1 VRRLTDSRLLLA
13 AALWLSACGGDGDPA
28 GTAAAPEEKVVHVYN
43 WTDYI
48 GKSTIA
54 DFEKTT
60 GIRVVYDTYDSNEIL
75 ETKMLTGRSGYD
87 VVFPSA
93 VPMSRQL
100 AAGALQPLD
109 KSKLPNLVHM
119 DPAAMDRIAANDPG
133 NRYAIPYMWGTIGL
147 GYNVDKV
154 RKALGTGTID
164 SWRALFD
171 PAIASRLEKC
181 GIAILDAPEDVFMS
195 ARIYLGLDGNSERR
209 EDLAAAERLLT
220 AIRPYVRYYSSSKH
234 VNDLASGEICVALSW
249 NGLVL
254 QARDR
259 GAAASEPVKVAYALP
274 REGSFVWMDTVAI
287 PADAPH
293 VDNAHAFLNFLMEPR
308 VIARISRE
316 IGYANGNA
324 ASLEYLDEAFRNDAS
339 VYPDAEASRRLQ
351 TDTAESP
358 DYMRDMNRAWTR
370 VKTGQ

>member
-1 VRRLTDSRLLLA
+1 MRRRPDRGFLLA
-13 AALWLSACGGDGDPA
+13 AAFLLSACGG
-28 GTAAAPEEKVVHVYN
+28 GTSAPDKPQPDKVVHVYN

-48 GKSTIA
+48 GKGTIA
-54 DFEKTT
+54 DFEAAT
-60 GIRVVYDTYDSNEIL
+60 GIRVVYDTYDSNEVL

-87 VVFPSA
+87 VVFPSG
-93 VPMSRQL
+93 VPLSRQR

-119 DPAAMDRIAANDPG
+119 DPEAMRRIAANDPG
-133 NRYAIPYMWGTIGL
+133 NRYAIPYMWGTLGL
-147 GYNVDKV
+147 GYNVDKAA
-154 RKALGTGTID
+154 KALGTDTLD
-164 SWRALFD
+164 SWSAIFD
-171 PAIASRLEKC
+171 PKNAAKLARC
-181 GIAILDAPEDVFMS
+181 GIAILDAPEDVFMA
-195 ARIYLGLDGNSERR
+195 ARIYLGLEANSERR
-209 EDLAAAERLLT
+209 EDLAAAERLLA
-220 AIRPYVRYYSSSKH
+220 AIRPYVRYFHSSQH
-234 VNDLASGEICVALSW
+234 VNDLASGEICVSLSW

-259 GAAASEPVKVAYALP
+259 GAAAATPVRLAYALP
-274 REGSFVWMDTVAI
+274 REGSFVWMDAVAI

-324 ASLEYLDEAFRNDAS
+324 ASLGHLDEAFKGDRS
-339 VYPDAEASRRLQ
+339 VYPDAEAMRRLA

-358 DYMRDMNRAWTR
+358 GYLRDMNRAWTR
-370 VKTGQ
+370 IKTGQ

>member
-1 VRRLTDSRLLLA
+1 MRRRPNSRLLIA
-13 AALWLSACGGDGDPA
+13 AALCLSACGGG
-28 GTAAAPEEKVVHVYN
+28 EKVVHVYY

-48 GKSTIA
+48 GKATIA
-54 DFEKTT
+54 VFEATT
-60 GIRVVYDTYDSNEIL
+60 GIRVIYDSYDSVELL
-75 ETKMLTGRSGYD
+75 ETKMLTGYSGYD

-93 VPMSRQL
+93 VPLARHM

-119 DPAAMDRIAANDPG
+119 DPEAMRRIAANDPG

-147 GYNVDKV
+147 GYNVAMV

-164 SWRALFD
+164 SWSAVFD
-171 PAIASRLEKC
+171 PANASRLAKC
-181 GIAILDAPEDVFMS
+181 GIAILDAPEDVMQS
-195 ARIYLGLDGNSERR
+195 ARIYLGLDANSERR

-220 AIRPYVRYYSSSKH
+220 SIRPYVRYFHSSRH
-234 VNDLASGEICVALSW
+234 VSDLASGEICLALSW

-259 GAAASEPVKVAYALP
+259 GAAASAPVDVAYALP
-274 REGSFVWMDTVAI
+274 REGSVVWMDTVAI

-293 VDNAHAFLNFLMEPR
+293 GDNAHAFLDFLMEPR
-308 VIARISRE
+308 VIARISQE

-324 ASLEYLDEAFRNDAS
+324 ASLAYLDDGFKGDSS
-339 VYPDAEASRRLQ
+339 VYPGAEAMTRLQ
-351 TDTAESP
+351 SDTAESP
-358 DYMRDMNRAWTR
+358 DYIRDRNRAWTR
-370 VKTGQ
+370 IKTGQ

>member
-1 VRRLTDSRLLLA
+1 MGRRPDSGLLFA
-13 AALWLSACGGDGDPA
+13 AAFLLTACGGGNDA
-28 GTAAAPEEKVVHVYN
+28 GHATSAEEVVHVYN

-54 DFEKTT
+54 DFEAAT
-60 GIRVVYDTYDSNEIL
+60 GIRVVYDTYDSNDVL

-87 VVFPSA
+87 VVFPSS
-93 VPMSRQL
+93 VPLARQL
-100 AAGALQPLD
+100 SAGALQPLD
-109 KSKLPNLVHM
+109 KTKLPNLVHM
-119 DPAAMDRIAANDPG
+119 DPDAMGRIAANDPG

-147 GYNVDKV
+147 GYNVAMV
-154 RKALGTGTID
+154 RKALGAGTID
-164 SWRALFD
+164 SWRAVFD
-171 PAIASRLEKC
+171 PALASRLAKC
-181 GIAILDAPEDVFMS
+181 GIALLDAPEDVFMS
-195 ARIYLGLDGNSERR
+195 ARVYLGLDANSERR
-209 EDLAAAERLLT
+209 EDLAAAERLLMS
-220 AIRPYVRYYSSSKH
+220 IRPYVRYFHSSKH

-259 GAAASEPVKVAYALP
+259 GAAASTPVEVAYALP
-274 REGSFVWMDTVAI
+274 REGSLIWMDTVAI

-293 VDNAHAFLNFLMEPR
+293 MDNAHAFLNFLMEPR

-324 ASLEYLDEAFRNDAS
+324 ASLAHLEPAFRSDPW
-339 VYPDAEASRRLQ
+339 VYPDAESIQRLHP
-351 TDTAESP
+351 DIAESP
-358 DYMRDMNRAWTR
+358 DYVRDMNRAWTR

>member
-1 VRRLTDSRLLLA
+1 MRRRPNSRLLIA
-13 AALWLSACGGDGDPA
+13 AALCLSACGGG
-28 GTAAAPEEKVVHVYN
+28 EKVVHVYN

-48 GKSTIA
+48 GKATIA
-54 DFEKTT
+54 DFEATT
-60 GIRVVYDTYDSNEIL
+60 GIRVIYDTYDSVELL
-75 ETKMLTGRSGYD
+75 ETKMLTGYSGYD

-93 VPMSRQL
+93 VPLARHM

-119 DPAAMDRIAANDPG
+119 DPEAMRRIAANDPG

-147 GYNVDKV
+147 GYNVAMV
-154 RKALGTGTID
+154 RKALGTDTID
-164 SWRALFD
+164 SWSAVFD
-171 PAIASRLEKC
+171 PANASRLAKC
-181 GIAILDAPEDVFMS
+181 GIAILDAPEDVFMT
-195 ARIYLGLDGNSERR
+195 ARIYLGLDANSERR
-209 EDLAAAERLLT
+209 EDLASAERLLV
-220 AIRPYVRYYSSSKH
+220 AIRPYVRYFHSSQH

-259 GAAASEPVKVAYALP
+259 GAAASAPVEIAFALP

-293 VDNAHAFLNFLMEPR
+293 GDNAHAFLDFLMEPR
-308 VIARISRE
+308 VIARISQE

-324 ASLEYLDEAFRNDAS
+324 ASREFLDEAFRGDPW
-339 VYPDAEASRRLQ
+339 VYPDAEAMKRLH

-358 DYMRDMNRAWTR
+358 DYIRDMNRAWMR
-370 VKTGQ
+370 IKTGQ